1 MKIGFRIP
9 SIKKRI
15 AARTSWKRIARN
27 ELGIKAPRG
36 WGWLTNPKKAAYNRI
51 FNRTSVGC
59 RTLVLLAF
67 AISILFVVL
76 ASADNISIGPIDAP
90 FFLNTGTEVIDEEIN
105 SAKSEILVQAYAFTS
120 KSMTDAIIEAG
131 KRGVKIE
138 VILDKSQK
146 STSATFLAN
155 SGIQVYI
162 DNKHSIANN
171 MVIIIDR
178 STVITD
184 FPNYEKLENK
194 SDVDKLLIIRDNKQ
208 LLHLCLKGFEE
219 HKGHSE
225 VYQRK

>member
-15 AARTSWKRIARN
+15 AARISWKRIARN

-51 FNRTSVGC
+51 DNRTSIGC
-59 RTLVLLAF
+59 GTLILLAL
-67 AISILFVVL
+67 AVVILFVTIS
-76 ASADNISIGPIDAP
+76 SADERSIGPIDDS
-90 FFLNTGTEVIDEEIN
+90 FFSNRGTEVIVEVIN
-105 SAKSEILVQAYAFTS
+105 SAKSEILVQAYSFTS
-120 KSMTDAIIEAG
+120 KSMTDAIIEAS

-146 STSATFLAN
+146 PTSATFLAN

-162 DNKHSIANN
+162 DKKHSIANN

-178 STVITD
+178 STAITD
-184 FPNYEKLENK
+184 FPIYEKSEKK
-194 SDVDKLLIIRDNKQ
+194 SGVEKLLIIRDNKQ
-208 LLHLCLKGFEE
+208 LLYLYIKNFEE

-225 VYQRK
+225 LYRGK